1 MISIET
7 TLLRSVLRPRS
18 AALLLLLASCSASGA
33 PAASG
38 PSPAPGGP
46 TSTAEASPPAAAA
59 LAEDPAM
66 ATTAPPVLFDFADAE
81 TAGRF
86 TTVDD
91 RVMGGVSRSAMRAG
105 EGFGVFAGV
114 LSTESNGGFA
124 SVRAARSVDL
134 SGRGGIALRVRGDGR
149 SYQLRLRTDRR
160 FDGISYRAT
169 FATTPE
175 TWTKVLLPFDAFQP
189 TFRGRVPAGAPPLDV
204 AGIES
209 FGLMVTDAQVGEFRL
224 DVATIGAF

>member
-1 MISIET
+1 MS
-7 TLLRSVLRPRS
+7 PS
-18 AALLLLLASCSASGA
+18 APL
-33 PAASG
+33 
-38 PSPAPGGP
+38 
-46 TSTAEASPPAAAA
+46 
-59 LAEDPAM
+59 
-66 ATTAPPVLFDFADAE
+66 VLFDLADAD
-81 TAGRF
+81 AARRF

-105 EGFGVFAGV
+105 DGFAIFAGT
-114 LSTESNGGFA
+114 LSTERNGGFA
-124 SVRAARSVDL
+124 SVRAANAVDL
-134 SGRGGIALRVRGDGR
+134 SGRQGIALRVRGDGR

-204 AGIES
+204 AEIQS
-209 FGLMVTDAQVGEFRL
+209 FGLMITDAQVGKFRL
-224 DVATIGAF
+224 DVATITAF